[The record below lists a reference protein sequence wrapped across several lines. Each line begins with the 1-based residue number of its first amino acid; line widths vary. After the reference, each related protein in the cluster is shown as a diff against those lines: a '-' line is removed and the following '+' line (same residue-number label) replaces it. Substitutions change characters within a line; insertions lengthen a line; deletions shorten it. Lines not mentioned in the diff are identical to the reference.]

1 MPKQTLMQRVSD
13 RLDELHEVDFTIPED
28 TGYFSIEDDL
38 VRRVRTLT
46 RTTADLMR
54 DAMECYEAE
63 AAADVVED
71 DIDASDD
78 HAFLKEI
85 GAQISS
91 RLAVEEVSGLAFV
104 SRGQLLDI
112 LSALDNAARKNQVWE
127 VASHADT
134 ALRRSGRALIAL
146 ESAMREC
153 EGLPVELR
161 QWQDL
166 DDSLEVR
173 RIYGQFRRAV
183 LALAGDSEPEQA
195 PESGEKLTGRLKKA
209 VNRIAVLR
217 NLEIYPFLRI
227 DDRLQIRRLQKRI
240 HAWTSKEGDRGVA
253 VGTQLWSDLVSF
265 ARLLSQINLREELRE
280 HDRLVVD
287 ALWRRFFA
295 DDEGPDALS
304 PSELSLFEPLLGRED
319 DLDEILLHP
328 EEHVAKELK
337 APLKR
342 LRKELGKPF
351 ETAASHVGRMPPG

>member
-1 MPKQTLMQRVSD
+1 MPKQSLMQQVSD
-13 RLDELHEVDFTIPED
+13 LLDELREVDFSIPED

-46 RTTADLMR
+46 RRAADLMR

-63 AAADVVED
+63 AAAGETEE

-78 HAFLKEI
+78 QAFLKEI

-112 LSALDNAARKNQVWE
+112 LAALDNAARAKQIWK

-153 EGLPVELR
+153 EGLPFEFR

-173 RIYGQFRRAV
+173 RIYSQFRRAV
-183 LALAGDSEPEQA
+183 LNSGAGADLDRWPEDPEALTE
-195 PESGEKLTGRLKKA
+195 RLKRA
-209 VNRIAVLR
+209 ANRIAVLR

-227 DDRLQIRRLQKRI
+227 DDRLPIRRLQKRI
-240 HAWTSKEGDRGVA
+240 QAWLAAEGDHSPSAGA
-253 VGTQLWSDLVSF
+253 QLWSDLVSF

-287 ALWRRFFA
+287 TLWRKFFA
-295 DDEGPDALS
+295 DGDGPTKLS
-304 PSELSLFEPLLGRED
+304 PSNLSLFEPLLGRED
-319 DLDEILLHP
+319 DLDHIILHP
-328 EEHVAKELK
+328 SKHGGQDLK
-337 APLKR
+337 PPLER

-351 ETAASHVGRMPPG
+351 ETAPIHTGWVPSP